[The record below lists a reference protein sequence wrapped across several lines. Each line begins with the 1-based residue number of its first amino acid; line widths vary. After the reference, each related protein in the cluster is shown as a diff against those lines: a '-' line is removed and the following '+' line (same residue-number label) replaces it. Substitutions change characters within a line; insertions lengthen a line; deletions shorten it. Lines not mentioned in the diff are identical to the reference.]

1 MPWGRVGIAWAH
13 CIHANAAMLQVGRP
27 RAREGTHGGL
37 GGAVDT
43 PLGRD
48 RFTGGGGRIQDDR
61 GAIR

>member
-1 MPWGRVGIAWAH
+1 V
-13 CIHANAAMLQVGRP
+13 LQVGRP

-43 PLGRD
+43 PLGAIALL
-48 RFTGGGGRIQDDR
+48 GGGRIQDDR